1 MVFARVL
8 NGRVYRAAWL
18 PLLFALA
25 IAGFS
30 LSDRPA
36 PMTSNLAP
44 EAFQGE
50 RAEST
55 LRALQARY
63 PDRRPGSPGD
73 DALANALAGELRA
86 LGGAAGGGFAVTE
99 HTVQA
104 QTVEGSR
111 ALTTVVAQRPGT
123 TGGAPI
129 AILARRDALAT
140 PDGSGLSATAAL
152 LELARV
158 FATSETHRAIVL
170 VSTSGGSG
178 GNAGARDFAEHAEAW
193 VGGAGGAGGMP
204 LDAAIVVGDLGGAAS
219 SPLFLGTLADAPGAA
234 PELLRQTVAQAVRQ
248 QAGITPRAPALLD
261 RLAQASFPLAGGEQA
276 PLDARGIPAVMLQ
289 AGGELPGRVS
299 TPPGAAR
306 LQGLGRAVLAAVYAL
321 DAGPNVAGAGGAR
334 QRALPLARK
343 LLGVGAL
350 RLLVAA
356 LLLPPLLTCTD
367 GLARQRRRRRAAVE
381 PPQPVARWM
390 CWVGACALPFLAA
403 ALLAIVCGR
412 LGLLPTPYPPV
423 AGGGPGLR
431 GSALVCVLLTV
442 CAFGLGW
449 WRWPLLV
456 RGIGLPVRPS
466 VEPAGLALMLV
477 LGALA
482 VVVWAFDPCAALL
495 LVPALHL
502 WLLLADAERSRTGVA
517 AVRGRVGALALVALG
532 AAPLALLIAFYA
544 RQLGLGLGG
553 VAHTALLSLASGRV
567 GLAGAVLWSLA
578 LGCVAA
584 ALLLALA
591 GAARRGPD
599 DRDPGDALPEY
610 ELPPIRGPMSYAGP
624 GSLGGTESALR
635 R

>member
-36 PMTSNLAP
+36 PLSSNLAP

-50 RAEST
+50 RAQST

-63 PDRRPGSPGD
+63 PGRRPGSTGD
-73 DALANALAGELRA
+73 EALANALAGELRE
-86 LGGAAGGGFAVTE
+86 LGGAAGSGFAVTE

-111 ALTTVVAQRPGT
+111 TLTTVVAQRPGT
-123 TGGAPI
+123 TGAAPI
-129 AILARRDALAT
+129 AILAPRDALAT
-140 PDGSGLSATAAL
+140 PDSSGLSATATL

-158 FATSETHRAIVL
+158 FATSETHRRIVL

-178 GNAGARDFAEHAEAW
+178 GNAGARDFAEHAEQW
-193 VGGAGGAGGMP
+193 VGGGP
-204 LDAAIVVGDLGGAAS
+204 FDAAIVVGDLGGAAS

-248 QAGITPRAPALLD
+248 QAGMTPRAPTLLD

-276 PLDARGIPAVMLQ
+276 PLDARGIPAVLLQ
-289 AGGELPGRVS
+289 TGGELPPQS
-299 TPPGAAR
+299 AAPPGAAR
-306 LQGLGRAVLAAVYAL
+306 LQGLGRAILAAVYAL
-321 DAGPNVAGAGGAR
+321 DSGPNVAGAGGAR
-334 QRALPLARK
+334 QSALPLAHK
-343 LLGVGAL
+343 LLGAWAL

-356 LLLPPLLTCTD
+356 LLLPPLLTSTD

-381 PPQPVARWM
+381 PQQPIVRWM

-403 ALLAIVCGR
+403 ALLATVCGR

-423 AGGGPGLR
+423 AGGELGLH
-431 GSALVCVLLTV
+431 GAALVCVLLTV
-442 CAFGLGW
+442 FAFGLAC
-449 WRWPLLV
+449 WRWPVLM

-466 VEPAGLALMLV
+466 VDPAAGLALILV

-482 VVVWAFDPCAALL
+482 VVVWMFNPCTALL

-502 WLLLADAERSRTGVA
+502 WLPLADTERSRSGGA
-517 AVRGRVGALALVALG
+517 AISGRMGMLALVALG
-532 AAPLALLIAFYA
+532 AAPLVLLIAFYA

-553 VAHTALLSLASGRV
+553 VAHTALLLLAAGRV

-578 LGCVAA
+578 LGCAAA
-584 ALLLALA
+584 ALWLALA
-591 GAARRGPD
+591 GTPRSGAD
-599 DRDPGDALPEY
+599 DGDSGNALPEY